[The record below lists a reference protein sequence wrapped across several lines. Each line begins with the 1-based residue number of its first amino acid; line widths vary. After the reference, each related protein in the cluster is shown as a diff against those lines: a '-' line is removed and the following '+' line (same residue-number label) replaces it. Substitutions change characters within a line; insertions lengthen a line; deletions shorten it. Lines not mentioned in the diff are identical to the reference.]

1 MLTINDY
8 KMMNAIEIHNLTK
21 AYRLYNSPKDRLRE
35 IVSLRGKKHHH
46 EFHALDDISINIEKG
61 QTVGIVGQN
70 GSGKSTLLKIICRV
84 LQPTTGS
91 AHVNGRVAA
100 LLELGAGFNP
110 EFTGRENVYINGS
123 LMGFNRDEMERRFPE
138 IEAFADIGEFVDQP
152 VRTYSSG
159 MFVRLAFS
167 AAINIDPE
175 ILIVDEALAVGDVLF
190 QAKCFAKFREF
201 KEKGVTIIFVTHA
214 LDLVTTHC
222 DRAVLLDHGT
232 LVTQGSP
239 KSVVDEYNRIM
250 ASRNGVTL
258 ASKTEGNEDAMSQKV
273 SDSKEIEWQ
282 GLFRLNPN
290 ENRYGTQKA
299 EILEAGI
306 FTIENEPARVIQ
318 RNHEY
323 LIKVKVRHKES
334 MPAAI
339 TAFKFTDTKGT
350 VLCGTNTF
358 YQNVEMGNMERG
370 EVILVKF
377 KQRININPGEYLLSV
392 GAAAFEDG
400 EYVVYDRRFDYMA
413 IQIVADRFHDGLFDP
428 ESAIEWTRL

>member
-1 MLTINDY
+1 
-8 KMMNAIEIHNLTK
+8 MMNAIEIHNLTK
-21 AYRLYNSPKDRLRE
+21 AYQLYNSPKDRLRE

-46 EFHALDDISINIEKG
+46 EFHALKDISINVEKG
-61 QTVGIVGQN
+61 QTIGIIGQN
-70 GSGKSTLLKIICRV
+70 GGGKSTLLKIICGV

-91 AHVNGRVAA
+91 VHVSGRVAA

-214 LDLVTTHC
+214 LDLITTHC
-222 DRAVLLDHGT
+222 DRALLLDHGT

-239 KSVVDEYNRIM
+239 KSVVDEYNRLM

-258 ASKTEGNEDAMSQKV
+258 APKTKGNEDAMSQQV
-273 SDSKEIEWQ
+273 SASKEIEWQ

-306 FTIENEPARVIQ
+306 FTIENEPVQVIQ

-323 LIKVKVRHKES
+323 LIKVKVLHNES

-339 TAFKFTDTKGT
+339 IAFKFTDTKGT

-358 YQNVEMGNMERG
+358 YQNVQMGNVERG
-370 EVILVKF
+370 EVVLVTF
-377 KQRININPGEYLLSV
+377 KQRIHINAGEYLLSV
-392 GAAAFEDG
+392 GAAAFENG
-400 EYVVYDRRFDYMA
+400 EYLVYDRRFDYMA
-413 IQIVADRFHDGLFDP
+413 VQIVADQVRAGLFDP
-428 ESAIEWTRL
+428 ESMIEWTRL